1 MAEHFNNKNFKCTA
15 FLMST
20 DYNKTL
26 QSSPNVKRI
35 DSFKDFANK
44 LKEFGININ
53 L

>member
-1 MAEHFNNKNFKCTA
+1 
-15 FLMST
+15 MST